1 MTSKFNIQAFTGR
14 LMAMATEWRLDGVT
28 HTHTHSNT
36 HSRSVGIKDGSRSVF
51 MSVFVCSPGSEAEEE
66 GGRREPVRSLRFSSR
81 EKWNHFYKRKT
92 SEVEKLN
99 TETFTEKKISSR
111 LDDIWRMKTGG
122 DDRLDIYHTKQQ
134 TALLWNRFHCFH
146 KLVQTCCVRVSL
158 QGGLKCTRRRGR
170 WEGGLVIL
178 QLTPPACTIQWT
190 QTKLQLLSLFMMLG
204 CSCLRYRLNQPIVKG
219 KNEGTGEFLDALVQY
234 QEVEGGKSSGGV

>member
-99 TETFTEKKISSR
+99 TETFTEKKNQQPTGR
-111 LDDIWRMKTGG
+111 HLKDEDWRGRQTRHLPHKATNSFA
-122 DDRLDIYHTKQQ
+122 LKQ
-134 TALLWNRFHCFH
+134 
-146 KLVQTCCVRVSL
+146 VSL
-158 QGGLKCTRRRGR
+158 FPQVSVNLLCESQPAGGVKVHEAKRKVGGR
-170 WEGGLVIL
+170 PRHPTANAASMHDTVNAN
-178 QLTPPACTIQWT
+178 QTPASVAFHDAWM
-190 QTKLQLLSLFMMLG
+190 LLSPL
-204 CSCLRYRLNQPIVKG
+204 SP
-219 KNEGTGEFLDALVQY
+219 
-234 QEVEGGKSSGGV
+234 

>member
-14 LMAMATEWRLDGVT
+14 LMAMATEWRLDSVT

-99 TETFTEKKISSR
+99 TETFTEKKKSAADWTTSKGWR
-111 LDDIWRMKTGG
+111 L
-122 DDRLDIYHTKQQ
+122 
-134 TALLWNRFHCFH
+134 
-146 KLVQTCCVRVSL
+146 
-158 QGGLKCTRRRGR
+158 
-170 WEGGLVIL
+170 
-178 QLTPPACTIQWT
+178 
-190 QTKLQLLSLFMMLG
+190 
-204 CSCLRYRLNQPIVKG
+204 
-219 KNEGTGEFLDALVQY
+219 EGTTDSTSTTQSNKQLCFETGFTV
-234 QEVEGGKSSGGV
+234 STS

>member
-99 TETFTEKKISSR
+99 TETFTEKNQQPTGRHLK
-111 LDDIWRMKTGG
+111 DEDWRGRQTRHLPHKATNSFA
-122 DDRLDIYHTKQQ
+122 LKQ
-134 TALLWNRFHCFH
+134 
-146 KLVQTCCVRVSL
+146 VSL
-158 QGGLKCTRRRGR
+158 FPQVSANLLCESQPAGGG
-170 WEGGLVIL
+170 
-178 QLTPPACTIQWT
+178 
-190 QTKLQLLSLFMMLG
+190 
-204 CSCLRYRLNQPIVKG
+204 
-219 KNEGTGEFLDALVQY
+219 
-234 QEVEGGKSSGGV
+234 